1 MSSSYVPPL
10 ALLAAV
16 AALSLATSCG
26 QLARSESKPRPA
38 VERVAVLAFDNQ
50 SSDDAGA
57 RVGEQVAQLVPLA
70 LAGSRDVY
78 AFTAAGRAAAPLRR
92 ASQLVTGYLTRE
104 GGRWAI
110 HAQIRDMAAPR
121 ALRAFTVGG
130 GTAGELA
137 DAVAAQLGTPG
148 FRFAGQDIPAIES
161 ALAGKSTP
169 EALAAL
175 RLSPGAQALL
185 APLPA
190 GNLAERAALLN
201 KQSQLLPADSE
212 TAYVAGLALMQTRR
226 FPDAAGTF
234 RRAYR
239 ADPAWADLY
248 NQAAFAE
255 AFSGNQAEALA
266 AIETYRKMDP
276 TPNSLDSLGEVQC
289 LFGHFGEAER
299 AFIQAFD
306 KDANFYGGV
315 TLRKAAEAR
324 RLAGD
329 PVEAAKLFDRYA
341 AAHAKQPLIGLE
353 RAQWD
358 FAAGRVKEGLAAAE
372 SIAAQSGASLA
383 WTQVA
388 AWRAHL
394 GGDAAGAARQALAA
408 ARTAAE
414 QQAAVVAIFASQ
426 PDVSASEWRA
436 RALKQFPPNAA
447 PIARYALIHALA
459 LRKHWAEAV
468 PLIEEA
474 RLGVHPAQAGHWQ
487 SLLTVALHESGQRE
501 RAKAE
506 ARLRP
511 IPRTV
516 GEATWEFLVYPRI
529 VELIKTGS

>member
-1 MSSSYVPPL
+1 MSSSSWPPL
-10 ALLAAV
+10 LAIAG
-16 AALSLATSCG
+16 AALSLSTSCG

-38 VERVAVLAFDNQ
+38 VERVAILAFDNQ
-50 SSDDAGA
+50 SGDEAGA
-57 RVGEQVAQLVPLA
+57 RIGEQVAQLAPLA

-78 AFTAAGRAAAPLRR
+78 AFTAASRAGAPPRR

-104 GGRWAI
+104 GGRWTI
-110 HAQIRDMAAPR
+110 HAQVRDMASPR
-121 ALRAFTVGG
+121 ALRAFAVGG
-130 GTAGELA
+130 ATVGELA

-148 FRFAGQDIPAIES
+148 FRYAGQDIPAIEG
-161 ALAGKSTP
+161 ALAGKAAP
-169 EALAAL
+169 EVLAGL
-175 RLSPGAQALL
+175 RLSPAAQALL

-190 GNLAERAALLN
+190 GAMTDRAAMLD

-212 TAYVAGLALMQTRR
+212 TAYVAGLALMQARR
-226 FPDAAGTF
+226 FPAAAAAF
-234 RRAYR
+234 RRGYQ
-239 ADPAWADLY
+239 ADPDWADLY

-255 AFSGNQAEALA
+255 AFSGNQSEALR
-266 AIETYRKMDP
+266 AIETYRKLDA
-276 TPNSLDSLGEVQC
+276 TPNPLDSLGEVQC
-289 LFGHFGEAER
+289 LLGHFGEAER
-299 AFIQAFD
+299 AFLQAFD

-341 AAHAKQPLIGLE
+341 AAHANQPLIGLE

-358 FAAGRVKEGLAAAE
+358 FSSGRVKEALAAAE
-372 SIAAQSGASLA
+372 GIAAQSGASLA

-388 AWRAHL
+388 AWRAQL
-394 GGDAAGAARQALAA
+394 GVGDAAGAARQALAA

-426 PDVSASEWRA
+426 PDVTAAEWRA

-447 PIARYALIHALA
+447 SIARYALIHALA

-487 SLLTVALHESGQRE
+487 SLLTVALHESGQRD

-506 ARLRP
+506 ANLRP

-516 GEATWEFLVYPRI
+516 GEATWEFLVYPKI
-529 VELIKTGS
+529 LELIKAGS